1 MTIAMMKHENELQ
14 LPPTRNAG
22 AATPGRP
29 TAKGS
34 GAVELVAATRRGLRR
49 FARSVVII
57 TCREPGRRY
66 AMTATAVCEVSMNP
80 PTILVCINRSASI
93 HQPLSDGAGFRVNL
107 LSKEHAPIAALCA
120 DTARTD
126 ERYTQGDWCDA
137 DDGPPRL
144 RDALASFSC
153 RQIATLPFATH
164 TVVVGE
170 VVSVDVAE
178 TGDPLVYSEGGYAS
192 LLR

>member
-1 MTIAMMKHENELQ
+1 MTIAMMKHKDGLQ
-14 LPPTRNAG
+14 LTSARNSSDSPSG
-22 AATPGRP
+22 AA
-29 TAKGS
+29 AQGS
-34 GAVELVAATRRGLRR
+34 GAAELIAAARRGMRR

-57 TCREPGRRY
+57 TCREQGRRY

-93 HQPLSDGAGFRVNL
+93 HQPVTDGTGFRVNL
-107 LSKEHAPIAALCA
+107 LSKEHASVAALCA

-126 ERYTQGDWCDA
+126 ERFIQGDWCDA

-144 RDALASFSC
+144 CDALASFSC

-170 VVSVDVAE
+170 VISVDVAE
-178 TGDPLVYSEGGYAS
+178 AGDPLLYSEGKYVS